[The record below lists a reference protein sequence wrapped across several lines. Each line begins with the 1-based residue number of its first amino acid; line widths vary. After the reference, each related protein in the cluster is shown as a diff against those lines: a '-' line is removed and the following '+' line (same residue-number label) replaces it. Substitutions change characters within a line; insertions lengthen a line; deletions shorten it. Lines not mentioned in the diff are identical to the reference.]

1 MITRSHSLV
10 FLSSRALEELK
21 LVLVNQRD
29 CCCTSESC
37 ECVNVVSEFSGVSL
51 ESISFGSGSAN
62 CRTNTHNLGM
72 DGAGYGVVLLDVNLG
87 ECEVLLIV
95 CEVVFDVSTRRSVDD
110 VSHLETLDRL
120 ILGHAS
126 TALTAS
132 NDDGLAF
139 VFLGSTVV
147 PSF

>member
-1 MITRSHSLV
+1 MTARSL
-10 FLSSRALEELK
+10 LLCTLPTLLEESELG
-21 LVLVNQRD
+21 LVD
-29 CCCTSESC
+29 EGESC
-37 ECVNVVSEFSGVSL
+37 SSSKSLNSVHVVTELGRVSL
-51 ESISFGSGSAN
+51 ESISFGSGSSN

-126 TALTAS
+126 TTLTAS